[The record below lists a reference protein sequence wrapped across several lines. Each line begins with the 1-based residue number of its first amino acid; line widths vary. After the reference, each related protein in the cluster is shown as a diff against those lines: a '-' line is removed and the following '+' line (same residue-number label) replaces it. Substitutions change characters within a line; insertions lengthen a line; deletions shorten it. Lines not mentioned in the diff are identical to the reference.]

1 MDRLEFYRET
11 IEKVLRGHAEIPYS
25 YGKIDEYLI
34 VDRDRNHFLLLDV
47 GWQQKRRVHGC
58 LTHVQI
64 IDGKMSLGL
73 ARIATAMLPSLSA
86 KIWIQR
92 DGIEDGVTEELVE
105 AGIPKSDIVLGFIP
119 EEVRVHTGYAI
130 A

>member
-1 MDRLEFYRET
+1 MEKLDFYRET
-11 IEKVLRGHAEIPYS
+11 VEKVLRKHAELPHS
-25 YGKIDEYLI
+25 YPELEEYLI
-34 VDRDRNHFLLLDV
+34 IDRDRNHFLLFDV
-47 GWQQKRRVHGC
+47 GWQQQRRVHGC

-64 IDGKMSLGL
+64 IHG
-73 ARIATAMLPSLSA
+73 

-105 AGIPKSDIVLGFIP
+105 AGVPKSDIVLGFQP
-119 EEVRVHTGYAI
+119 PEVRQYTEYGI

>member
-11 IEKVLRGHAEIPYS
+11 IEKVLRQHADIPYS
-25 YGKIDEYLI
+25 YGKIDEHLI

-47 GWQQKRRVHGC
+47 GWQQERRVHGC

-64 IDGKMSLGL
+64 IDG
-73 ARIATAMLPSLSA
+73 

-105 AGIPKSDIVLGFIP
+105 AGIPKSDIVLGFMP
-119 EEVRVHTGYAI
+119 QEVRVRTGYAI

>member
-11 IEKVLRGHAEIPYS
+11 IEKVLRQHAEIPYS
-25 YGKIDEYLI
+25 HGKIDEHLI

-47 GWQQKRRVHGC
+47 GWQQERRVHGC

-64 IDGKMSLGL
+64 IDGK
-73 ARIATAMLPSLSA
+73 
-86 KIWIQR
+86 IWIQR
-92 DGIEDGVTEELVE
+92 DGIEDGITEELVE
-105 AGIPKSDIVLGFIP
+105 AGIPKSDIVLGFMP
-119 EEVRVHTGYAI
+119 QKVRVHTGYAI

>member
-1 MDRLEFYRET
+1 MDSIELYRDR
-11 IEKVLRGHAEIPYS
+11 IEQVLRKHADIPYS
-25 YGKIDEYLI
+25 LDKIDEYLI

-64 IDGKMSLGL
+64 IDGK
-73 ARIATAMLPSLSA
+73 
-86 KIWIQR
+86 IWIQR
-92 DGIEDGVTEELVE
+92 DGIEDGITEELVE
-105 AGIPKSDIVLGFIP
+105 AGIPKSDIVLGFHP
-119 EEVRVHTGYAI
+119 PEVRHHTGYAI